1 MACSSRRINQR
12 HAIFMISCLSPF
24 DAHRPD
30 MGGMGG
36 APPEEP
42 ADEGPKIEEID

>member
-1 MACSSRRINQR
+1 MGPSPRSREATA
-12 HAIFMISCLSPF
+12 AISYLTRLFPTGM
-24 DAHRPD
+24 PD
-30 MGGMGG
+30 MGGMGGG

>member
-1 MACSSRRINQR
+1 M
-12 HAIFMISCLSPF
+12 
-24 DAHRPD
+24 PD
-30 MGGMGG
+30 MGGMGGG